1 MTANLA
7 VIHTQAIEPQSMPE
21 LRQLAKSVSDAGL
34 GSKLTESQ
42 ALIIM
47 MTGRD
52 LGLSYAQSMR
62 AFHIVSGKPV
72 LSADAMVAV
81 CLRSDQCEYFRTV
94 ESSEKACTVEAKRRG
109 SEPSRLTFSIEEAKR
124 AGLLSNANWSKYPAQ
139 MLRARAKSALAR
151 DLFPDILLGL
161 YDPDELEQTPAPAQ
175 HVEVEATIE
184 EDPEQLTDTLSAGL
198 LACTSVEA
206 IVTYW
211 QQEVFPNKRAVKAAG
226 WGRLS
231 HVAKLRKEQLEAANA
246 SPVEVE
252 VNAENEE
259 NK

>member
-1 MTANLA
+1 MTAALT
-7 VIHTQAIEPQSMPE
+7 VVHTQAIEPQSMPE

-34 GSKLTESQ
+34 GAKLTEAQ

-94 ESSEKACTVEAKRRG
+94 ESSSTSCTVEAKRKG
-109 SEPSRLTFSIEEAKR
+109 SEPSRLSFTLDDAKR

-161 YDPDELEQTPAPAQ
+161 YDPDELEQAPTPAQ

-198 LACTSVEA
+198 LACATVEA

-211 QQEVFPNKRAVKAAG
+211 QQEVFPNKRAVKTAG

-231 HVAKLRKEQLEAANA
+231 HVAKLRKEQLEAAKEA
-246 SPVEVE
+246 VVE
-252 VNAENEE
+252 VNAETEE
-259 NK
+259 KSE

>member
-1 MTANLA
+1 MTAA
-7 VIHTQAIEPQSMPE
+7 MTVVHTQAIEPQSMGE

-34 GSKLTESQ
+34 GTKLTEAQ
-42 ALIIM
+42 ALVIM

-94 ESSEKACTVEAKRRG
+94 ESSDKACTVEAKRRG

-175 HVEVEATIE
+175 HIEVEAVVE
-184 EDPEQLTDTLSAGL
+184 EDPEQLTDTLCAGL
-198 LACTSVEA
+198 LACTTVEA
-206 IVTYW
+206 IMSYW
-211 QQEVFPNKRAVKAAG
+211 RDEVFPNKRAVKAAG

-231 HVAKLRKEQLEAANA
+231 HAAKLRKEQLEAAKEA
-246 SPVEVE
+246 PVEVE
-252 VNAENEE
+252 VNADEE
-259 NK
+259 KSE